1 MKIINFC
8 TKVIEYSF
16 YAIFLLVPL
25 AFAGN
30 TSELF
35 EFNKMWV
42 AFGLTIFIGAAWF
55 TKMIVEKK
63 IVIQRTPLDI
73 PILLFLLSQ
82 IISTVF
88 SLDQHVSWWGYY
100 SRFNGGL
107 LSTITYVFLYYAY
120 ASNLEKTHVLKTLKV
135 TLFSGIIVALWGLP
149 SHFGYD
155 PTCFIFRGTFDVSC
169 WTDAFKP
176 TVRIFS
182 TLGQPAWLAAY
193 LAILIPLTIA
203 YALQKTQNN
212 QQTGKSDN
220 LKFRNS
226 DNPIHRVF
234 RVFWK
239 KQIFFLLLASL
250 FYIDLIF
257 TNTRAGF
264 IGFSVANLVF
274 WLIIFVKK
282 LFSTKVFI
290 RYFLIFNISLL
301 ACSFFFGTPFGEL
314 NKFTLPEIRSHTLRV
329 PDTAKLEI
337 PKDKPKPSPEV
348 QVSQANITDSG
359 DIRKYVWQGAID
371 AWRSNALIGTGVE
384 TFAFAYYKFRPAGH
398 NLTSEWDFLYN
409 KAHNEYLNYLTTTG
423 IFGLGTYLAF
433 ISYFVFIIIKNFQ
446 KTQQAGKSESLN
458 FRQSDISDAPSSL
471 SVLSIAL
478 FSGWISILISN
489 FFGFSVVIINLF
501 LFLIPLFVFILADML
516 PDKKLELTAKSS
528 QLKANTNPYQW
539 TIIAALLLVTCYL
552 LINLSRYWDADTKYA
567 LGNNLDHVGSYQEGY
582 LLLVDAVKIK
592 PHEPVYIDELAINM
606 AVLSTAY
613 AKQKDTVNSS
623 QFANTAIELSNQL
636 VTKHPNNVVY
646 LKNRVRLFYTLAQTN
661 PDQQLTYYQEALKA
675 IEKAHMLA
683 PTDAKISYN
692 LGVLYGQTGDL
703 AKGITALEETIKMK
717 QDYRDAYFALGLL
730 LHQAALDQNG
740 NVVNPELS
748 QKAIETYK
756 YILEKISPN
765 DGEVQKALD
774 EWGAD
779 KGGRY

>member
-1 MKIINFC
+1 
-8 TKVIEYSF
+8 
-16 YAIFLLVPL
+16 
-25 AFAGN
+25 
-30 TSELF
+30 
-35 EFNKMWV
+35 
-42 AFGLTIFIGAAWF
+42 
-55 TKMIVEKK
+55 
-63 IVIQRTPLDI
+63 
-73 PILLFLLSQ
+73 
-82 IISTVF
+82 
-88 SLDQHVSWWGYY
+88 
-100 SRFNGGL
+100 
-107 LSTITYVFLYYAY
+107 
-120 ASNLEKTHVLKTLKV
+120 
-135 TLFSGIIVALWGLP
+135 
-149 SHFGYD
+149 
-155 PTCFIFRGTFDVSC
+155 
-169 WTDAFKP
+169 
-176 TVRIFS
+176 
-182 TLGQPAWLAAY
+182 
-193 LAILIPLTIA
+193 
-203 YALQKTQNN
+203 
-212 QQTGKSDN
+212 
-220 LKFRNS
+220 
-226 DNPIHRVF
+226 
-234 RVFWK
+234 
-239 KQIFFLLLASL
+239 
-250 FYIDLIF
+250 
-257 TNTRAGF
+257 
-264 IGFSVANLVF
+264 
-274 WLIIFVKK
+274 
-282 LFSTKVFI
+282 
-290 RYFLIFNISLL
+290 
-301 ACSFFFGTPFGEL
+301 
-314 NKFTLPEIRSHTLRV
+314 
-329 PDTAKLEI
+329 
-337 PKDKPKPSPEV
+337 
-348 QVSQANITDSG
+348 
-359 DIRKYVWQGAID
+359 
-371 AWRSNALIGTGVE
+371 
-384 TFAFAYYKFRPAGH
+384 
-398 NLTSEWDFLYN
+398 
-409 KAHNEYLNYLTTTG
+409 
-423 IFGLGTYLAF
+423 
-433 ISYFVFIIIKNFQ
+433 
-446 KTQQAGKSESLN
+446 
-458 FRQSDISDAPSSL
+458 
-471 SVLSIAL
+471 
-478 FSGWISILISN
+478 
-489 FFGFSVVIINLF
+489 
-501 LFLIPLFVFILADML
+501 ML